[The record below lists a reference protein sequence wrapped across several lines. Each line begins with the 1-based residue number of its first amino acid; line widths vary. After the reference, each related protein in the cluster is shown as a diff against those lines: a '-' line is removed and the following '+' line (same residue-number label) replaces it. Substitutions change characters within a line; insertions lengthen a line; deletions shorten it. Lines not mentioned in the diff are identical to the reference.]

1 LRDARRVGD
10 AAITPF
16 PARPARASFDPAGT
30 KKAFMTEPIIL
41 SIDAARRLAA
51 AALEASGTALESAD
65 CVARALVR
73 AEADG
78 QRGHGLSRVPFYAAQ
93 ARAGKVNGA
102 AVPDLSDLRPGLF
115 RVDAGHGFAFP
126 AIARAIPELATRA
139 KSQGIAAC
147 AIRHSHH
154 FGVAGHHC
162 EDLAALG
169 VVAFVYGNAPKS
181 LAPWGTKT
189 PLLGT
194 NPIAFAAPM
203 TPAPLVIDLAVT
215 TVAKGKI
222 MAAARTGAPIP
233 EGWALDAEG
242 RPTTDSVAA
251 MSGTMAPMGGAKGAA
266 LALMVEVM
274 SACLVGSAL
283 GVEASSLFDTAG
295 GPPDL
300 GQCLIAI
307 DAEALSG
314 GVFAERIATLA
325 ALYDEIGARLPGTRR
340 LAARARAAREG
351 LSLDAGLIAEIEGIG
366 RAAA

>member
-1 LRDARRVGD
+1 MTQT
-10 AAITPF
+10 ITLP
-16 PARPARASFDPAGT
+16 
-30 KKAFMTEPIIL
+30 L
-41 SIDAARRLAA
+41 DAARDLAA
-51 AALEASGTALESAD
+51 AALVASGTAPGAAET
-65 CVARALVR
+65 VARALVR

-102 AVPDLSDLRPGLF
+102 ATPELRDLRPGLF
-115 RVDAGHGFAFP
+115 RVDAGHGFAYP
-126 AIARAIPELATRA
+126 ALARAIPELAARA
-139 KSQGIAAC
+139 KTQGIAAC
-147 AIRHSHH
+147 AITHSHH

-162 EDLAALG
+162 EDLADLG
-169 VVAFVYGNAPKS
+169 VIGFVYGNAPKS
-181 LAPWGTKT
+181 LAPWGAKA

-203 TPAPLVIDLAVT
+203 EPAPLVVDLAVT

-242 RPTTDSVAA
+242 RPTTDPVAA
-251 MSGTMAPMGGAKGAA
+251 MAGTMAPMGGAKGAA

-283 GVEASSLFDTAG
+283 SAEASSLFDTAG

-325 ALYDEIGARLPGTRR
+325 GLYDEIGARLPGTRR
-340 LAARARAAREG
+340 LAAREKAAREG
-351 LSLDAGLIAEIEGIG
+351 LTLETGLIEEITSIG
-366 RAAA
+366 KAAA

>member
-1 LRDARRVGD
+1 MAET
-10 AAITPF
+10 IT
-16 PARPARASFDPAGT
+16 
-30 KKAFMTEPIIL
+30 L
-41 SIDAARRLAA
+41 SIPEARRLAA
-51 AALEASGTALESAD
+51 AALEASGTVPEIAG
-65 CVARALVR
+65 CVAAALIR

-78 QRGHGLSRVPFYAAQ
+78 QRGHGLSRVPHYAAQ
-93 ARAGKVNGA
+93 VRVGKVNGA
-102 AVPDLSDLRPGLF
+102 AVPELTDLRPGLF

-126 AIARAIPELATRA
+126 SFALAIPELAARA
-139 KSQGIAAC
+139 KTQGIAAC

-169 VVAFVYGNAPKS
+169 LVAFVYGNAPKS
-181 LAPWGTKT
+181 LAPWGSRT

-203 TPAPLVIDLAVT
+203 TPAPLVVDLAVT

-242 RPTTDSVAA
+242 RPTTDSIAA
-251 MSGTMAPMGGAKGAA
+251 MAGTMAPMGGAKGAA

-283 GVEASSLFDTAG
+283 GVEASSLFDTAD
-295 GPPDL
+295 GPPNL

-314 GVFAERIATLA
+314 GAFAERIATLA
-325 ALYDEIGARLPGTRR
+325 ALYDEVGARMPGTRR
-340 LAARARAAREG
+340 LAARATAARDG
-351 LSLDAGLIAEIEGIG
+351 LTVEAGLVEEIAGIG
-366 RAAA
+366 RALVS

>member
-1 LRDARRVGD
+1 
-10 AAITPF
+10 
-16 PARPARASFDPAGT
+16 
-30 KKAFMTEPIIL
+30 MTETITLTIPE
-41 SIDAARRLAA
+41 ARRLAA
-51 AALEASGTALESAD
+51 AALEASGTAPDAAG
-65 CVARALVR
+65 CVAAALVR

-78 QRGHGLSRVPFYAAQ
+78 QRGHGLSRLPHYAAQ
-93 ARAGKVNGA
+93 VRVGKVNGA
-102 AVPDLSDLRPGLF
+102 AVPELTDLRPGLF
-115 RVDAGHGFAFP
+115 RVDAAHGFAFP
-126 AIARAIPELATRA
+126 AFARAIPELAARA
-139 KSQGIAAC
+139 KSLGIAAC

-162 EDLAALG
+162 EDLAELG
-169 VVAFVYGNAPKS
+169 VIGFVYGNAPKS
-181 LAPWGTKT
+181 LAPWGSKT

-215 TVAKGKI
+215 TVARGKI

-251 MSGTMAPMGGAKGAA
+251 MAGTMAPMGGAKGAA

-274 SACLVGSAL
+274 SACLVGSAF
-283 GVEASSLFDTAG
+283 GVEASSLFDAAG

-300 GQCLIAI
+300 GQCLIAL

-314 GVFAERIATLA
+314 GAFAERIAALA
-325 ALYDEIGARLPGTRR
+325 ALYDEAGARMPGTRR
-340 LAARARAAREG
+340 LAARAEAARDG
-351 LSLDAGLIAEIEGIG
+351 LAVEAGLIREIENIE
-366 RAAA
+366 RAVA

>member
-1 LRDARRVGD
+1 MAETIPLT
-10 AAITPF
+10 IP
-16 PARPARASFDPAGT
+16 
-30 KKAFMTEPIIL
+30 E
-41 SIDAARRLAA
+41 ARRLAA
-51 AALEASGTALESAD
+51 TALEASGAAPDTALL
-65 CVARALVR
+65 VAAALVR

-78 QRGHGLSRVPFYAAQ
+78 QSGHGLSRVPHYAAQ
-93 ARAGKVNGA
+93 VRVGKVNGA
-102 AVPDLSDLRPGLF
+102 AVPEITDLRPGLF
-115 RVDAGHGFAFP
+115 RVDARNGFAYP
-126 AIARAIPELATRA
+126 AFALAIPELAARA
-139 KSQGIAAC
+139 KTLGIAAC

-162 EDLAALG
+162 EDLAERG

-181 LAPWGTKT
+181 LAAWGSKT

-203 TPAPLVIDLAVT
+203 SPAPLVIDLAVT

-242 RPTTDSVAA
+242 RPTTDSIAA
-251 MSGTMAPMGGAKGAA
+251 MAGTMAPMGGAKGAA

-283 GVEASSLFDTAG
+283 GVEASSLFDTEG

-300 GQCLIAI
+300 GQCLIAL
-307 DAEALSG
+307 DAGALSG
-314 GVFAERIATLA
+314 GAFAERIATLA
-325 ALYDEIGARLPGTRR
+325 ALYDEAGARLPGTRR
-340 LAARARAAREG
+340 LAARAAAARDG
-351 LSLDAGLIAEIEGIG
+351 LAVEAGLVEEIADIG
-366 RAAA
+366 KALA